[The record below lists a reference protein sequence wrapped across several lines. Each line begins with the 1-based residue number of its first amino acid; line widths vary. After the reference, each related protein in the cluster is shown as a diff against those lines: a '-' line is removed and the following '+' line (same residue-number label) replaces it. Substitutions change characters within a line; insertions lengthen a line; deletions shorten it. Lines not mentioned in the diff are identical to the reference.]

1 MQRPIRRVLLVDD
14 DVPLLRALRRAFTA
28 WNAEIRECTC
38 LSDAMDAL
46 DETIDLVVVDVR
58 LPDGTG
64 LSVAQAASQMNPTPL
79 IIALSGSASAT
90 EAFRLA
96 QAGVLAYLQKPI
108 SLRDLEDAI
117 VRIQAS
123 PPSFGPLVAA
133 RVGASNL
140 KQIQADVRRTALNQA
155 LGLAEGNRTNA
166 ARILNVTRQAVQ
178 HMMRTDS
185 SRDTDGPDP
194 TAK

>member
-1 MQRPIRRVLLVDD
+1 MQRRIRRVLLVDD
-14 DVPLLRALRRAFTA
+14 DVPLLRALRRAFAA
-28 WNAEIRECTC
+28 WDADITECTC
-38 LSDAMDAL
+38 IADAMDAL
-46 DETIDLVVVDVR
+46 DASIDLVIVDVR

-64 LSVAQAASQMNPTPL
+64 LSVAEAASQLSPTPL

-96 QAGVLAYLQKPI
+96 QAGALAYLQKPI
-108 SLRDLEDAI
+108 SLRDLQDA
-117 VRIQAS
+117 VQHVQTS
-123 PPSFGPLVAA
+123 PPSFRPLVAA

-140 KQIQADVRRTALNQA
+140 KQIQDDVRRTALRQA

-166 ARILNVTRQAVQ
+166 ARLLNVTRQAVQ
-178 HMMRTDS
+178 HMMRIS
-185 SRDTDGPDP
+185 SAGNARSQDP